1 MKPQVN
7 HRKTSKALTK
17 AVAGLVAITALTS
30 ACATIKEH
38 AELNKPLGKDLEIY
52 VGGSVFRVN
61 RKKDL
66 PNAFGGPDIFGGK
79 VFAGYTDVR
88 YQGFDA
94 SGKVVLRITE
104 VETQSTETSMSRY
117 GRSSATYSGRT
128 TPSGGVSGT
137 IDINHPPQGSTTI
150 LPPNTAEVALDPA
163 KSRDIDL
170 AGITLT
176 VITANPETLKYRL
189 TKH

>member
-1 MKPQVN
+1 MQPQSTAAKAP
-7 HRKTSKALTK
+7 RKLGKAF
-17 AVAGLVAITALTS
+17 AGLLALAALTS

-38 AELNKPLGKDLEIY
+38 AEINKPLGKELEAY
-52 VGGSVFRVN
+52 VGGSVFKVN
-61 RKKDL
+61 RNRDL

-88 YQGFDA
+88 YQGLDA
-94 SGKVVLRITE
+94 GGKIILRITE

-128 TPSGGVSGT
+128 TPSGGVQGT
-137 IDINHPPQGSTTI
+137 IDINHPPQGSTTM
-150 LPPNTAEVALDPA
+150 LPPNTAEIALDPTNS
-163 KSRDIDL
+163 KDIDL

-176 VITANPETLKYRL
+176 VISVNSQTLKYRL